1 MSALA
6 LAPTDAPELLPGLSA
21 LIARELVPHVVDIDQ
36 KGLYPETF
44 LRELGTLGG
53 LGSLTPTAQGGS
65 ARGLLHAIQLIEE
78 VSKECVSTGFLLWA
92 EYALQWYV
100 VNSSNTALAADMLP
114 KMARGEVLGGTAQS
128 NSMKSCVGIEDA
140 RLKAVRVDGGYRIN
154 GVLPWVSNIGPEHY
168 FHMGASLP
176 DAPGLVIGLI
186 HGSTPG
192 LTLARNAHF
201 IGMEGTNTFA
211 CQFRDVFLADERVVC
226 HSHEFDAFRAR
237 TKSAFILLQMGMG
250 LGLVDACVSMMRR
263 ADRQFGHVNRFL
275 DVQADT
281 LAAELDAARAAT
293 YALAERIER
302 DGSAPHVRDTLAVRL
317 AGSELSLKAANAA
330 MLSLG
335 AKGYLSNNPAQRRLR
350 EAYFIA
356 IVTPAIKHLRKE
368 LHDLEHGCG
377 CAHSQ
382 PDAALAEPAAIEPER
397 EVA

>member
-1 MSALA
+1 MPVQA
-6 LAPTDAPELLPGLSA
+6 LAPVAAEPPADVLPGLA
-21 LIARELVPHVVDIDQ
+21 ELIARELAPQVVDIDQ
-36 KGLYPETF
+36 KGVYPGDF
-44 LRELGTLGG
+44 LKQLGALGG
-53 LGSLTPTAQGGS
+53 LASLTPVAHGGT
-65 ARGLLHAIQLIEE
+65 ARGLTHAIQVIEE

-100 VNSSNTALAADMLP
+100 VNSSNTALAAEMLP

-128 NSMKSCVGIEDA
+128 NSMKSCVGIEEA
-140 RLKAVRVDGGYRIN
+140 RLKARRVEGGYVVN

-168 FHMGASLP
+168 FHMGASL
-176 DAPGLVIGLI
+176 AGVPGLVIGLM

-192 LTLARNAHF
+192 LTLLRNAHF

-211 CQFRDVFLADERVVC
+211 CQFRDVFLPDEKVVC
-226 HSHEFDAFRAR
+226 HPQAFDAFRDR

-250 LGLVDACVSMMRR
+250 LGLIDACVTIMQR
-263 ADRQFGHVNRFL
+263 ADKQFGHVNRFL
-275 DVQADT
+275 DVQADA
-281 LAAELDAARAAT
+281 LAAELDTARAAT
-293 YALAERIER
+293 YALATKIER
-302 DGSAPHVRDTLAVRL
+302 DGSAPHVRETLALRL

-368 LHDLEHGCG
+368 LHEIDEGCG
-377 CAHSQ
+377 CAQ
-382 PDAALAEPAAIEPER
+382 TRPEL

>member
-1 MSALA
+1 MSASA
-6 LAPTDAPELLPGLSA
+6 RASVAPLKPANEPGLPGLPE
-21 LIARELVPHVVDIDQ
+21 LIAAQLAPQVVDIDQ
-36 KGLYPETF
+36 KGVYPGDF
-44 LRELGTLGG
+44 LKQLGAIGG
-53 LGSLTPTAQGGS
+53 LGSLTPVDHGGT
-65 ARGLLHAIQLIEE
+65 ARGLGHAIQIIDE

-100 VNSSNTALAADMLP
+100 INSSNQALAAEMLP
-114 KMARGEVLGGTAQS
+114 RMARGEILGGTAQS

-140 RLKAVRVDGGYRIN
+140 RLKAKRVDGGYIIN

-176 DAPGLVIGLI
+176 DTPGLVIGLI

-192 LTLARNAHF
+192 LTLAQNAHF

-211 CQFRDVFLADERVVC
+211 CQFREVFLPDSRVVC
-226 HSHEFDAFRAR
+226 HADEFNAFRDR

-250 LGLVDACVSMMRR
+250 LGLIDACVAMMKR
-263 ADRQFGHVNRFL
+263 ADRTHGHINRFL
-275 DVQADT
+275 DVQADALET
-281 LAAELDAARAAT
+281 ELDAARAAT
-293 YALAERIER
+293 YALAEKIEH
-302 DGSAPHVRDTLAVRL
+302 DGSAPYVKETLQLRL

-330 MLSLG
+330 MMHMG
-335 AKGYLSNNPAQRRLR
+335 AKGYLSNNAAQRRLR

-368 LHDLEHGCG
+368 LHEFDSHA
-377 CAHSQ
+377 CALSQ
-382 PDAALAEPAAIEPER
+382 PQPEL